1 MMKSKEEL
9 YFSYYLEELKDAGF
23 VKEWSYESDTF
34 KLSDSISLPYC
45 TNSKKGVLAK
55 EEHILR
61 KSSLT
66 ADFTICWNFN
76 KSKNIFVL
84 HPGEPISINVKLIPF
99 RIGII
104 SEDEV
109 YSYVEVKASNEIR
122 TSSSISFPYKQ
133 KWVYD
138 KYGIYVQ
145 KIKPFHPTK
154 KSNIL
159 FQNTFTPMNVIRQEV
174 YKIKCPGG
182 NVGDSKLKYPV
193 RTLQDYLKLFI
204 DEKI

>member
-23 VKEWSYESDTF
+23 VKKWGYESDTF

-45 TNSKKGVLAK
+45 TNSRKGILTK

-61 KSSLT
+61 ESSIT
-66 ADFTICWNFN
+66 ADFTIYWNLD
-76 KSKNIFVL
+76 KAKNIFIL
-84 HPGEPISINVKLIPF
+84 DSKTPINVKVKLIPF
-99 RIGII
+99 RMGML
-104 SEDEV
+104 SERDV
-109 YSYVEVKASNEIR
+109 SYVEVKASNEIR

-138 KYGIYVQ
+138 KYGVYIQ

-154 KSNIL
+154 KSDIL
-159 FQNTFTPMNVIRQEV
+159 FQNTFTPMNVIEQEV
-174 YKIKCPGG
+174 YKVKCSGG